1 MSVFRARHRA
11 LAAAFAVLMLG
22 TLAVPASASLPQA
35 AADPAAPS
43 VRSGKYLITLR
54 IPAGGLYA
62 DEETDL
68 EFRIVDASE
77 EDPVLGFPGVIRAS
91 IDSVITMPSMMGMPK
106 QSEVAHAEGVP
117 GDYGIH
123 PVFPHGGKYL
133 LTLKVSP
140 PAGEAFTVEFPL
152 DVKDGD
158 PNRPPRP
165 KPFELIVGVK
175 PSSPVAGEKSQLT
188 FTVKDRVAN
197 AAVTE
202 FDVAHEKLLHLMI
215 IREDLGVFAHEHPEL
230 GKNGEFALDYVFPT
244 DGRYRLFADVAPKG
258 RGSQVV
264 FGELMVK
271 AGKKGIAVPKLVLDG
286 PMPPV
291 ASTSDGLKATLAF
304 EPAAPVSGAQN
315 TAILK
320 VTDAAKGAAVTDLQ
334 PYLGA
339 MGHMVLVH
347 QDGTT
352 YVHSHPDEALEGV
365 GKDGTIPFLA
375 RFAKP
380 GWYRC
385 WAQVQRGGKVVTF
398 AFAVKVEGR

>member
-1 MSVFRARHRA
+1 MSVFRSCHRG
-11 LAAAFAVLMLG
+11 LAAALAVLTLG
-22 TLAVPASASLPQA
+22 TLAVPASASVPQA
-35 AADPAAPS
+35 AAVDAALA
-43 VRSGKYLITLR
+43 VRSGKYLVTLR

-77 EDPVLGFPGVIRAS
+77 EDPVLGYPGVIRAS

-133 LTLKVSP
+133 LTLNFSP
-140 PAGEAFTVEFPL
+140 PAGEPFTVEFPL
-152 DVKDGD
+152 DVRDGD
-158 PNRPPRP
+158 PSRPPRP
-165 KPFELIVGVK
+165 KPFELVVGVK
-175 PSSPVAGEKSQLT
+175 PSTPVAGEKSQLT
-188 FTVKDRVAN
+188 FSVRDRAAKV
-197 AAVTE
+197 AVTE
-202 FDVAHEKLLHLMI
+202 FDVAHEKLIHLMI
-215 IREDLGVFAHEHPEL
+215 IREDLGVFSHEHPKL
-230 GKNGEFALDYVFPT
+230 GKNGEFALEYAFPT
-244 DGRYRLFADVAPKG
+244 EGRYRLFADVAPKG

-264 FGELMVK
+264 YGEVTVK
-271 AGKKGIAVPKLVLDG
+271 AGKRGISVPKLVLDG

-291 ASTSDGLKATLAF
+291 DSTADGLKAALAF
-304 EPAAPVSGAQN
+304 EPAAPVSGSQN

-320 VTDAAKGAAVTDLQ
+320 VTDSAGAAVTDLQ

-352 YVHSHPDEALEGV
+352 YVHSHPDDALVGV
-365 GKDGTIPFLA
+365 GKDGTIPFIA

-385 WAQVQRGGKVVTF
+385 WAQVQRAGKVVTF
-398 AFAVKVEGR
+398 AFAVKVGEGR